1 MMDYLA
7 AHSGISGCAHP
18 QKVITQIHSF
28 IESIFEK
35 KKKVYLRAGSRGTAE
50 DKATIIV

>member
-7 AHSGISGCAHP
+7 AHSGISGYAHP
-18 QKVITQIHSF
+18 QKVITRIHSF